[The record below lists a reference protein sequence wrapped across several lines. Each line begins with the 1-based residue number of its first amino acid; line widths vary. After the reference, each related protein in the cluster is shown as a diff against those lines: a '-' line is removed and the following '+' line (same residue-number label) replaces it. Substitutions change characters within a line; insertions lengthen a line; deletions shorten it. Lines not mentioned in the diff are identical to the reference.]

1 MSVGKSVDSNA
12 LQNALNKKIPEASL
26 GDSGYNIDGNEN
38 ALKAELVNHIGI
50 TDKEASALINIAQEA
65 SSDKTPKGIISYIID
80 MLNGAE
86 NYQVIT
92 QNEAMNSD
100 ITYAVQA
107 ALQGL
112 APNGKFDAENPTD
125 IKNLM
130 EITGISEKDVKDL
143 ITKTGGDVSELMIL
157 MFDVDGDTTVGTTI
171 TISELDENKG
181 SDYYDAMQKLMEDSM
196 KKEADAIKNTT
207 NTVQAA
213 SDTVKSLAQSM
224 KSKPTAARS
233 GNP

>member
-1 MSVGKSVDSNA
+1 MSAVTTGSSLRTSLEQVPLSGGGYDVD
-12 LQNALNKKIPEASL
+12 EASFASVL
-26 GDSGYNIDGNEN
+26 SSQM
-38 ALKAELVNHIGI
+38 GI
-50 TDKEASALINIAQEA
+50 SPKEASTLINIAQEA
-65 SSDKTPKGIISYIID
+65 LGRNPKPAALIDYILA
-80 MLNGAE
+80 ML
-86 NYQVIT
+86 QVDGGS
-92 QNEAMNSD
+92 NEQVNNDAAMNSD
-100 ITYAVQA
+100 ITEAVKG
-107 ALQGL
+107 ALQEL
-112 APNGKFDAENPTD
+112 APSGKFDAENPTD

-143 ITKTGGDVSELMIL
+143 ITKTGGDVLELMVL
-157 MFDVDGDTTVGTTI
+157 MFDVDGDSKI

-207 NTVQAA
+207 NAVQAA

-233 GNP
+233 GKP